1 MENMKKVAKVLEMVR
16 KTSSTNAKQAILQHE
31 NKQEYSATL
40 RSVLYYTYNP
50 FMMFGLTDKT
60 LQVTSPIQPITPQMM
75 TYVKIKEE
83 DVFLLLEN
91 LANNNINDSLRSEAK
106 RLLMCIDDVET
117 RQMVRGIL
125 VKDLKLGVNVTTL
138 NKVFG
143 KGFIPKFDVQLAE
156 SYTKQKPGALKN
168 KEVCITEKL
177 DGFRIVYNPVQ
188 EKFFTRKGQEYEGL
202 EHLIPE
208 LNDLCVAISEDN
220 LVHGEDVV
228 IDGELVHE
236 PVEGLNSQELYAL
249 TSSAARKKGRHR
261 DKLKL
266 QFHVFD
272 FVPLNEF
279 MSGLTTLRY
288 KARRSIMDV
297 AFVALN
303 DLKHVK
309 PVTVFY
315 MGKFDEDILMT
326 HLKQVEAL
334 GGEGLMINLMEGT
347 YECKRTK
354 KLLKVK
360 TFKDADVLVTGIVEG
375 TGKNLGKLGA
385 VEVKFLHN
393 GKEMTCEVGSG
404 FTDDERLNYW
414 EHPESIIG
422 KVIEVKYFEVTQNE
436 KDKTKYSL
444 RFPTFQHRIRTDKD
458 EQDITDVE
466 KN

>member
-31 NKQEYSATL
+31 NEQVYGETL
-40 RSVLYYTYNP
+40 RNVLQYTYNP
-50 FMMFGLTDKT
+50 FLMFGLTDKT

-168 KEVCITEKL
+168 KDVCITEKL

-249 TSSAARKKGRHR
+249 TSSAARKKGKHR

-288 KARRSIMDV
+288 KARRNIMDV

-315 MGKFDEDILMT
+315 MGKFDEEILMT

-393 GKEMTCEVGSG
+393 GKEMYCECGSG
-404 FTDDERLNYW
+404 FTDEERLKYW
-414 EHPESIIG
+414 EHPELIMD
-422 KVIEVKYFEVTQNE
+422 KVVELKYFEVTQND

-444 RFPTFQHRIRTDKD
+444 RFPTWQHRIRTDKD

>member
-31 NKQEYSATL
+31 NEQEYGATL

-91 LANNNINDSLRSEAK
+91 LANNNINDNLRAEAK
-106 RLLMCIDDVET
+106 RLLMCVEDIET

-168 KEVCITEKL
+168 KDVCITEKL

-404 FTDDERLNYW
+404 FTDDERLIYW

>member
-31 NKQEYSATL
+31 NEQVYGETL
-40 RSVLYYTYNP
+40 RNVLQYTYNP
-50 FMMFGLTDKT
+50 FLMFGLTDKT

-168 KEVCITEKL
+168 KDVCITEKL

-249 TSSAARKKGRHR
+249 TSSAARKKGKHR

-266 QFHVFD
+266 QVHVFD

-288 KARRSIMDV
+288 KARRNIMDV

-315 MGKFDEDILMT
+315 MGKFDEEILMT

-393 GKEMTCEVGSG
+393 GKEMYCECGSG
-404 FTDDERLNYW
+404 FTDEERLKYW
-414 EHPESIIG
+414 EHPELIMD
-422 KVIEVKYFEVTQNE
+422 KVVELKYFEVTQND

-444 RFPTFQHRIRTDKD
+444 RFPTWQHRIRTDKD

>member
-1 MENMKKVAKVLEMVR
+1 MENMKKVAKVLDIVR
-16 KTSSTNAKQAILQHE
+16 KTSSTNAKQAILQYE
-31 NKQEYSATL
+31 NEQEYGATL

-50 FMMFGLTDKT
+50 FMMFGLTEKT
-60 LQVTSPIQPITPQMM
+60 LQVVRPNIM
-75 TYVKIKEE
+75 TYAVAREE
-83 DVFLLLEN
+83 DVFLLLEE
-91 LANNNINDSLRSEAK
+91 LANSNINDYLRSEAK
-106 RLLMCIDDVET
+106 RLLLTINDDEVRE
-117 RQMVRGIL
+117 MVRGIM

-156 SYTKQKPGALKN
+156 SYAKQKPGSLRN

-236 PVEGLNSQELYAL
+236 PVEGLNSQELYTL

-297 AFVALN
+297 AFVALS

-315 MGKFDEDILMT
+315 MGKFDEEILLT

-404 FTDDERLNYW
+404 FTDDERLVYW
-414 EHPESIIG
+414 EHPETIIG

>member
-16 KTSSTNAKQAILQHE
+16 KTSSTNAKQQLLE
-31 NKQEYSATL
+31 NGDKQDYSVTL
-40 RSVLYYTYNP
+40 RGVLYYCYNP
-50 FMMFGLTDKT
+50 FLMFGLSEKILNNTMPKT
-60 LQVTSPIQPITPQMM
+60 M
-75 TYVKIKEE
+75 TYTIANEHE
-83 DVFLLLEN
+83 VFEVLDT
-91 LANNNINDSLRSEAK
+91 LAQNNINDELRTLAK
-106 RLLMCIDDVET
+106 RLLMSIEDEQV
-117 RQMVRGIL
+117 RKMVQGIM

-143 KGFIPKFDVQLAE
+143 KDFIPKFDVQLAE
-156 SYTKQKPGALKN
+156 SYAKQKPGALKN
-168 KEVCITEKL
+168 KDVCITEKL

-315 MGKFDEDILMT
+315 MGKFDEEILMA

-393 GKEMTCEVGSG
+393 GKEMACEVGSG
-404 FTDDERLNYW
+404 FTDDERLDYW
-414 EHPESIIG
+414 THPESIVG

>member
-1 MENMKKVAKVLEMVR
+1 MENMKKVAKVLDIVR
-16 KTSSTNAKQAILQHE
+16 KTSSTNAKQAILQYE
-31 NKQEYSATL
+31 NEQEYGETL
-40 RSVLYYTYNP
+40 RNVLYYTYNP

-60 LQVTSPIQPITPQMM
+60 LQVVRPNIM
-75 TYVKIKEE
+75 TYTRATEE
-83 DVFLLLEN
+83 DVFLLLEE
-91 LANNNINDSLRSEAK
+91 LANSNINDYLRSEAK
-106 RLLMCIDDVET
+106 RLLLTINDDEVRE
-117 RQMVRGIL
+117 MVQGIM

-156 SYTKQKPGALKN
+156 SYAKQKPGSLRN

-297 AFVALN
+297 AFVALS

-315 MGKFDEDILMT
+315 MGKFDEEILLT

-404 FTDDERLNYW
+404 FTDDERLIYW
-414 EHPESIIG
+414 EHPENIVG

>member
-1 MENMKKVAKVLEMVR
+1 MENMKKVAKVLDIVR
-16 KTSSTNAKQAILQHE
+16 KTSSTNAKQAILQYE
-31 NKQEYSATL
+31 NEQEYGATL

-50 FMMFGLTDKT
+50 FMMFGLTEKT
-60 LQVTSPIQPITPQMM
+60 LQVVRPQVM
-75 TYVKIKEE
+75 TYARATEE
-83 DVFLLLEN
+83 DVFLLLEE
-91 LANNNINDSLRSEAK
+91 LANSNINDYLRSEAK
-106 RLLMCIDDVET
+106 RLLLTINDDEVRE
-117 RQMVRGIL
+117 MVQGIM

-156 SYTKQKPGALKN
+156 SYAKQKPGSLKN

-297 AFVALN
+297 AFVALH

-315 MGKFDEDILMT
+315 MGKFDEEILLT

-404 FTDDERLNYW
+404 FTDDERLVYW
-414 EHPESIIG
+414 EHPETIIG

>member
-16 KTSSTNAKQAILQHE
+16 KTSSTNAKQQLLE
-31 NKQEYSATL
+31 NGDKQDYSVTL
-40 RSVLYYTYNP
+40 RGVLYYCYNP
-50 FMMFGLTDKT
+50 FLMFGLSEKILNNTMPKT
-60 LQVTSPIQPITPQMM
+60 M
-75 TYVKIKEE
+75 TYTIANEHE
-83 DVFLLLEN
+83 VFEVLDT
-91 LANNNINDSLRSEAK
+91 LAQNNINDELRTLAK
-106 RLLMCIDDVET
+106 RLLMSIEDEQV
-117 RQMVRGIL
+117 RKMVQGIM

-143 KGFIPKFDVQLAE
+143 KDFIPKFDVQLAE
-156 SYTKQKPGALKN
+156 SYAKQKPSSLKN

-249 TSSAARKKGRHR
+249 TSSAARKKGRHI

-297 AFVALN
+297 AFVALS

-315 MGKFDEDILMT
+315 MGKFDEEILLT

-404 FTDDERLNYW
+404 FTDDERLVYW
-414 EHPESIIG
+414 EHPETIIG

>member
-1 MENMKKVAKVLEMVR
+1 MENMKKVAKVLDMVR
-16 KTSSTNAKQAILQHE
+16 KTSSTNTKQAILQHE

-106 RLLMCIDDVET
+106 RLLMCIDDIET

-143 KGFIPKFDVQLAE
+143 KNFIPKFDVQLAE

-168 KEVCITEKL
+168 KDVCITEKL

-249 TSSAARKKGRHR
+249 TSSAARKKGKHR

-404 FTDDERLNYW
+404 FTDDERLIYW

>member
-1 MENMKKVAKVLEMVR
+1 MENMKKVAKVLDTVR
-16 KTSSTNAKQAILQHE
+16 KTSSTNAKQAILSHE
-31 NKQEYSATL
+31 NEQEYGETL
-40 RSVLYYTYNP
+40 RNVLYYTYNP
-50 FMMFGLTDKT
+50 FMMFGLTEKT
-60 LQVTSPIQPITPQMM
+60 LQVVRPNIM
-75 TYVKIKEE
+75 TYVVAREE
-83 DVFLLLEN
+83 DVFLLLEE
-91 LANNNINDSLRSEAK
+91 LANNNINDHLRSEAK
-106 RLLMCIDDVET
+106 RLLLTINDDEV
-117 RQMVRGIL
+117 RKMVQGIM

-156 SYTKQKPGALKN
+156 SYAKQKPSSLKN
-168 KEVCITEKL
+168 KNVCITEKL

-188 EKFFTRKGQEYEGL
+188 QKFFTRKGQEYEGL

-326 HLKQVEAL
+326 HLKQVEVL

-360 TFKDADVLVTGIVEG
+360 TFKDADVLVTNVVEG
-375 TGKNLGKLGA
+375 TGKNVGKLGA

-393 GKEMTCEVGSG
+393 GKEMYCEVGSG
-404 FTDDERLNYW
+404 FTDDERLDYW
-414 EHPESIIG
+414 THPETIIG

>member
-1 MENMKKVAKVLEMVR
+1 MENMKKVAKVLDIVR
-16 KTSSTNAKQAILQHE
+16 KTSSTNAKQAILQYE
-31 NKQEYSATL
+31 NEQEYGATL

-60 LQVTSPIQPITPQMM
+60 LQVVRPNIM
-75 TYVKIKEE
+75 TYARATEE
-83 DVFLLLEN
+83 DVFLLLEE
-91 LANNNINDSLRSEAK
+91 LANNNINDYLRSEAK
-106 RLLMCIDDVET
+106 RLLLTINDDEVRE
-117 RQMVRGIL
+117 MVQGIM

-156 SYTKQKPGALKN
+156 SYAKQKPGSLRN

-297 AFVALN
+297 AFVALS

-315 MGKFDEDILMT
+315 MGKFDEEILLT

-404 FTDDERLNYW
+404 FTDDERLVYW
-414 EHPESIIG
+414 EHPETIIG

>member
-1 MENMKKVAKVLEMVR
+1 MDKMKKVAKVLEIVR
-16 KTSSTNAKQAILQHE
+16 KTSSTNAKQAILQYE
-31 NKQEYSATL
+31 DSQEYGDTL
-40 RSVLYYTYNP
+40 RNVLYYTYNP
-50 FMMFGLTDKT
+50 FLMYGLTDKT
-60 LQVTSPIQPITPQMM
+60 LNVTRPQIM
-75 TYVKIKEE
+75 TYARATED
-83 DVFLLLEN
+83 DVFLLLEE
-91 LANNNINDSLRSEAK
+91 LANHNINDHLRSEAK
-106 RLLMCIDDVET
+106 RLLLTINDDEVRE
-117 RQMVRGIL
+117 MVRGMMI
-125 VKDLKLGVNVTTL
+125 KDLRLGVNVTTL
-138 NKVFG
+138 NRVFG
-143 KGFIPKFDVQLAE
+143 KHFIPKFDVQLAE
-156 SYTKQKPGALKN
+156 SYAKQKPGSLAK

-208 LNDLCVAISEDN
+208 LNDLCIAIMGDR
-220 LVHGEDVV
+220 LVGEDVV
-228 IDGELVHE
+228 LDGELVHE
-236 PVEGLNSQELYAL
+236 PVDGLNSQELYAL
-249 TSSAARKKGRHR
+249 TSSAARKKGKHK

-288 KARRSIMDV
+288 KTRRNIMDK
-297 AFVALN
+297 AFALL
-303 DLKHVK
+303 DDELTCVK
-309 PVTVFY
+309 SVTVFY
-315 MGKFDEDILMT
+315 TGVFDEDILMSS
-326 HLKQVEAL
+326 LKQVESL

-360 TFKDADVLVTGIVEG
+360 TFKDADVLVTNVVEG
-375 TGKNLGKLGA
+375 TGKNVGKLGN
-385 VEVKFLHN
+385 VVVKFLHN
-393 GKEMTCEVGSG
+393 GKEMYCEVGSG
-404 FTDDERLNYW
+404 FTDEERLTYW
-414 EHPESIIG
+414 EHPEMIMG

>member
-1 MENMKKVAKVLEMVR
+1 MDKMKKVAKVLDMVR

-31 NKQEYSATL
+31 NEQEYGETL
-40 RSVLYYTYNP
+40 RNVLYYTYNP
-50 FMMFGLTDKT
+50 FMMFGLTEKT
-60 LQVTSPIQPITPQMM
+60 LKTTKPLVM
-75 TYVKIKEE
+75 TYAVTREE
-83 DVFLLLEN
+83 DVFLLLEE
-91 LANNNINDSLRSEAK
+91 LANNNINDNLRLEAK
-106 RLLMCIDDVET
+106 RLLMGIVKDEVRE
-117 RQMVRGIL
+117 MVQGIM

-156 SYTKQKPGALKN
+156 SYAKQKPGSLKG

-188 EKFFTRKGQEYEGL
+188 EKFFTRNGQEYNGL
-202 EHLIPE
+202 EHLTPE
-208 LNDLCVAISEDN
+208 LNDLCVAIAEDS
-220 LVHGEDVV
+220 LLHGEDVV

-249 TSSAARKKGRHR
+249 TSSAARKKGKHK

-272 FVPLNEF
+272 FVPVNEF

-288 KARRSIMDV
+288 KARRNIMDKSFAV
-297 AFVALN
+297 LN

-315 MGKFDEDILMT
+315 AGVFDEEILMT
-326 HLKQVEAL
+326 SLKQVEAA
-334 GGEGLMINLMEGT
+334 GGEGVMINLMQGT

-360 TFKDADVLVTGIVEG
+360 TFKDADVLVTNVVEG
-375 TGKNLGKLGA
+375 TGKNLGRLGA

-393 GKEMTCEVGSG
+393 GQEMYCEVGSG
-404 FTDDERLNYW
+404 FTDDERLEYW
-414 EHPESIIG
+414 KHPENIIG

-444 RFPTFQHRIRTDKD
+444 RFPTFQHRVRTDKD

>member
-1 MENMKKVAKVLEMVR
+1 MENMKKVAKVLDIVR
-16 KTSSTNAKQAILQHE
+16 KTSSTNAKQAILQYE
-31 NKQEYSATL
+31 NEQEYGATL

-60 LQVTSPIQPITPQMM
+60 LQVVRPNIM
-75 TYVKIKEE
+75 TYAVAREE
-83 DVFLLLEN
+83 DVFLLLEE
-91 LANNNINDSLRSEAK
+91 LANSNINDYLRSEAK
-106 RLLMCIDDVET
+106 RLLLTINDDEVRE
-117 RQMVRGIL
+117 MVQGIM

-156 SYTKQKPGALKN
+156 SYAKQKPGSLKN

-208 LNDLCVAISEDN
+208 LNDLCVAISEDS

-297 AFVALN
+297 AFVALS

-315 MGKFDEDILMT
+315 MGKFDEEILLT

-404 FTDDERLNYW
+404 FTDDERLVYW
-414 EHPESIIG
+414 EHPETIIG

>member
-1 MENMKKVAKVLEMVR
+1 MENMKKVAKVLDIVR

-31 NKQEYSATL
+31 NEQEYGETL

-91 LANNNINDSLRSEAK
+91 LANNNINDNLRAEAK
-106 RLLMCIDDVET
+106 RLLMCIEDIET

-125 VKDLKLGVNVTTL
+125 VKDLKLGVNVATL

-143 KGFIPKFDVQLAE
+143 KNFIPKFDVQLAE

-168 KEVCITEKL
+168 KDVCITEKL

-236 PVEGLNSQELYAL
+236 PVDGLNSQELYAL
-249 TSSAARKKGRHR
+249 TSSAARKKGKHK

-288 KARRSIMDV
+288 KTRRNIMDMV
-297 AFVALN
+297 FVALN

-326 HLKQVEAL
+326 HLKQVETL

-360 TFKDADVLVTGIVEG
+360 SFKDADVLVTNIVEG
-375 TGKNLGKLGA
+375 TGKNIGKLGN
-385 VEVKFLHN
+385 VVVKFLHE
-393 GKEMTCEVGSG
+393 GQEMCCEVGSG
-404 FTDDERLNYW
+404 FNDEEREYYW
-414 EHPESIIG
+414 NNPHELIG
-422 KVIEVKYFEVTQNE
+422 KVVEIKYFEVTQNQ
-436 KDKTKYSL
+436 KDATKYSL
-444 RFPTFQHRIRTDKD
+444 RFPTWHGRIRTDKGI
-458 EQDITDVE
+458 EDITDVSL
-466 KN
+466 

>member
-1 MENMKKVAKVLEMVR
+1 MENMKKVAKVLDIVR
-16 KTSSTNAKQAILQHE
+16 KTSSTNAKQAILQYE
-31 NKQEYSATL
+31 NEQEYGATL

-60 LQVTSPIQPITPQMM
+60 LQVVRPNIM
-75 TYVKIKEE
+75 TYARATEE
-83 DVFLLLEN
+83 DVFLLLEE
-91 LANNNINDSLRSEAK
+91 LANNNINDYLRSEAK
-106 RLLMCIDDVET
+106 RLLLTINDNEVRE
-117 RQMVRGIL
+117 MVQGIM

-156 SYTKQKPGALKN
+156 SYAKQKPGSLKN

-297 AFVALN
+297 AFVALS

-315 MGKFDEDILMT
+315 MGKFDEEILLT

-404 FTDDERLNYW
+404 FTDDERLVYW
-414 EHPESIIG
+414 EHPETIIG

>member
-1 MENMKKVAKVLEMVR
+1 MEKMKKVAKVLEMVR
-16 KTSSTNAKQAILQHE
+16 KTSSTKEKQSILQYE
-31 NKQEYSATL
+31 STQEHGGTL
-40 RSVLYYTYNP
+40 RNVLYYTYNP

-91 LANNNINDSLRSEAK
+91 LANNNINDSLRAEAK
-106 RLLMCIDDVET
+106 RLLMCIEDIET

-156 SYTKQKPGALKN
+156 SYSKQKPGSLRE

-177 DGFRIVYNPVQ
+177 DGFRIVYNPLQ

-208 LNDLCVAISEDN
+208 LNDLCVAISEDS
-220 LVHGEDVV
+220 LLHGEDVV

-236 PVEGLNSQELYAL
+236 PVEGLNSQEVYAL

-272 FVPLNEF
+272 FVPVNEF

-288 KARRSIMDV
+288 KARRNIMDKV
-297 AFVALN
+297 FNSIGA
-303 DLKHVK
+303 DLKHVR

-315 MGKFDEDILMT
+315 MGKFDEEILMSS
-326 HLKQVEAL
+326 LRMVESW

-360 TFKDADVLVTGIVEG
+360 TFKDADVLVTNVVEG
-375 TGKNLGKLGA
+375 TGKNLGKLGSI
-385 VEVKFLHN
+385 VVKYLYN
-393 GKEMTCEVGSG
+393 GQEMYCDCGSG
-404 FTDDERLNYW
+404 FNDIERDYFW
-414 EHPESIIG
+414 EHPEELIG
-422 KVIEVKYFEVTQNE
+422 QVVELQYFEITQNA
-436 KDKTKYSL
+436 KTGEYGL
-444 RFPTFQHRIRTDKD
+444 RFPVWKGRIRKDKSP
-458 EQDITDVE
+458 EDITDVATV
-466 KN
+466 

>member
-1 MENMKKVAKVLEMVR
+1 MENMKKVAKVLDIVR

-31 NKQEYSATL
+31 SEQEYGETL
-40 RSVLYYTYNP
+40 RNVLYYTYNP

-60 LQVTSPIQPITPQMM
+60 LKATKPLVM
-75 TYVKIKEE
+75 TYAVVREE
-83 DVFLLLEN
+83 DVFLLLEE
-91 LANNNINDSLRSEAK
+91 LANNNINDNLRLEAK
-106 RLLMCIDDVET
+106 RLLMGIVKEEV
-117 RQMVRGIL
+117 REMVQGIM
-125 VKDLKLGVNVTTL
+125 VKDLKLGVNATTL

-143 KGFIPKFDVQLAE
+143 KNFIPKFDVQLAE

-168 KEVCITEKL
+168 KDVCITEKL

-208 LNDLCVAISEDN
+208 LNDLCAAISEDN

-236 PVEGLNSQELYAL
+236 PVDGLNSQELYAL
-249 TSSAARKKGRHR
+249 TSSAARKKGKHR

-288 KARRSIMDV
+288 KTRRSIMDV
-297 AFVALN
+297 VFVALN

-315 MGKFDEDILMT
+315 MGKFDEEVLMT

-360 TFKDADVLVTGIVEG
+360 TFKDADVLVTNVVEG

-404 FTDDERLNYW
+404 FTDDERLIYW

>member
-16 KTSSTNAKQAILQHE
+16 KTSSTNAKQQLLE
-31 NKQEYSATL
+31 NGDKQDYSVTL
-40 RSVLYYTYNP
+40 RGVLYYCYNP
-50 FMMFGLTDKT
+50 FLMFGLSEKILNNTMPKT
-60 LQVTSPIQPITPQMM
+60 M
-75 TYVKIKEE
+75 TYTIANEHE
-83 DVFLLLEN
+83 VFEVLDT
-91 LANNNINDSLRSEAK
+91 LAQNNINDELRTLAK
-106 RLLMCIDDVET
+106 RLLMSIEDEQV
-117 RQMVRGIL
+117 RKMVQGIM

-143 KGFIPKFDVQLAE
+143 KDFIPKFDVQLAE
-156 SYTKQKPGALKN
+156 SYAKQKPSSLKN

-360 TFKDADVLVTGIVEG
+360 TFKDADVLVTNVVEG

-404 FTDDERLNYW
+404 FTDDERLIYW
-414 EHPESIIG
+414 EHPETIIG

>member
-1 MENMKKVAKVLEMVR
+1 MENMKKVAKVLDIVR

-31 NKQEYSATL
+31 NEQEYGETL
-40 RSVLYYTYNP
+40 RNVLYYTYNP

-75 TYVKIKEE
+75 IYVKIKEE

-91 LANNNINDSLRSEAK
+91 LANNNINDNLRAEAK
-106 RLLMCIDDVET
+106 RLLMCIEDIET

-143 KGFIPKFDVQLAE
+143 KNFIPKFDVQLAE
-156 SYTKQKPGALKN
+156 SYTKQKPSSLKN

-208 LNDLCVAISEDN
+208 LNDLCVAISENN

-249 TSSAARKKGRHR
+249 TSSAARKKGKHR

-288 KARRSIMDV
+288 KARRNIMDV

-360 TFKDADVLVTGIVEG
+360 TFKDADVLVTNVVEG

-393 GKEMTCEVGSG
+393 GKEMYCECGSG
-404 FTDDERLNYW
+404 FTDEERLKYW
-414 EHPESIIG
+414 EHPELIMD
-422 KVIEVKYFEVTQNE
+422 KVVELKYFEVTQND

-444 RFPTFQHRIRTDKD
+444 RFPTWQHRIRTDKD

>member
-1 MENMKKVAKVLEMVR
+1 MENMKKVAKVLDIVR
-16 KTSSTNAKQAILQHE
+16 KTSSTNAKQAILQYE
-31 NKQEYSATL
+31 SEQEYGETL
-40 RSVLYYTYNP
+40 RNVLSYTYNP
-50 FMMFGLTDKT
+50 FMMYGLSEKT
-60 LQVTSPIQPITPQMM
+60 LQVTKPDVM
-75 TYVKIKEE
+75 TYARATEE
-83 DVFLLLEN
+83 DVFLMLEE
-91 LANNNINDSLRSEAK
+91 LANNNINDYLRSEAK
-106 RLLMCIDDVET
+106 RLLLTINDNEVRE
-117 RQMVRGIL
+117 MVQGIM

-156 SYTKQKPGALKN
+156 SYSKQKPGSLRE

-177 DGFRIVYNPVQ
+177 DGFRIVYNPLQ

-297 AFVALN
+297 AFVALS

-315 MGKFDEDILMT
+315 MGKFDEEILLT

-404 FTDDERLNYW
+404 FTDDERLVYW
-414 EHPESIIG
+414 EHPETIIG

>member
-1 MENMKKVAKVLEMVR
+1 MENMKKVAKVLDIVR

-31 NKQEYSATL
+31 NEQEYGETL
-40 RSVLYYTYNP
+40 RNVLYYTYNP

-75 TYVKIKEE
+75 IYVKIKEE

-91 LANNNINDSLRSEAK
+91 LANNNINDNLRAEAK
-106 RLLMCIDDVET
+106 RLLMCIEDIET

-143 KGFIPKFDVQLAE
+143 KNFIPKFDVQLAE
-156 SYTKQKPGALKN
+156 SYTKQKPSSLKN

-315 MGKFDEDILMT
+315 MGKFDEEILLT

-360 TFKDADVLVTGIVEG
+360 TFKDADVLVTNVVEG

-393 GKEMTCEVGSG
+393 GKEMTCECGSG
-404 FTDDERLNYW
+404 FTDEERLNYW
-414 EHPESIIG
+414 EHPELIMD
-422 KVIEVKYFEVTQNE
+422 KVVELKYFEVTQND

-444 RFPTFQHRIRTDKD
+444 RFPTWQHRIRTDKD

>member
-1 MENMKKVAKVLEMVR
+1 MENMKKVAKVLDIVR

-31 NKQEYSATL
+31 NEQEYGETL
-40 RSVLYYTYNP
+40 RNVLYYTYNP

-60 LQVTSPIQPITPQMM
+60 LKATKPLVM
-75 TYVKIKEE
+75 TYAVTREE
-83 DVFLLLEN
+83 DVFLLLEE
-91 LANNNINDSLRSEAK
+91 LANNNINDNLRLEAK
-106 RLLMCIDDVET
+106 RLLMGIVKEEV
-117 RQMVRGIL
+117 REMVQGIM
-125 VKDLKLGVNVTTL
+125 VKDLKLGVNATTL

-143 KGFIPKFDVQLAE
+143 KNFIPKFDVQLAE

-168 KEVCITEKL
+168 KDVCITEKL

-208 LNDLCVAISEDN
+208 LNDLCAAISEDN

-236 PVEGLNSQELYAL
+236 PVDGLNSQELYAL
-249 TSSAARKKGRHR
+249 TSSAARKKGKHR

-288 KARRSIMDV
+288 KTRRSIMDV
-297 AFVALN
+297 VFVALN

-315 MGKFDEDILMT
+315 MGKFDEEVLMT

-360 TFKDADVLVTGIVEG
+360 TFKDADVLVTNVVEG

-404 FTDDERLNYW
+404 FTDDERLIYW

>member
-1 MENMKKVAKVLEMVR
+1 MENMKKVAKVLDIVR
-16 KTSSTNAKQAILQHE
+16 KTSSTNAKQAILQYE
-31 NKQEYSATL
+31 NEQEYGATL

-60 LQVTSPIQPITPQMM
+60 LQVVRPNIM
-75 TYVKIKEE
+75 TYAVAREE
-83 DVFLLLEN
+83 DVFLLLEE
-91 LANNNINDSLRSEAK
+91 LANSNINDYLRSEAK
-106 RLLMCIDDVET
+106 RLLLTINDDEVRE
-117 RQMVRGIL
+117 MVRGIMI
-125 VKDLKLGVNVTTL
+125 KDLKLGVNVTTL

-156 SYTKQKPGALKN
+156 SYAKQKPGSLRN

-315 MGKFDEDILMT
+315 IGKFDEEILLA

-404 FTDDERLNYW
+404 FTDDERLVYW
-414 EHPESIIG
+414 EHPETIIG